1 MRCIA
6 RAEPIAFAAPFRLPV
21 TQLNRVWTVSLEVS
35 EGHFDAERVAFLALS
50 AIKGVGFETLR
61 RISTSEKSFQ
71 SVIELEDADDVRS
84 LLGRSE
90 LQENGD
96 AGQAWHET
104 RKRALDSAKRRCQ
117 ELALS
122 NVSIIFQG
130 DKDFPPQLNDLGNAP
145 RWLFVQGQTDVL
157 SRRSISVVGSRK
169 TSQDGVWLTRYVGHW
184 LSEFGAPT
192 VSGLADGIDQEIH
205 SASINAG
212 VPTIAFLGTGIFTEY
227 PKGSDRLRRTIL
239 DNGGAIATEYLIK
252 EGYSA
257 ANFVRRNRLQA
268 ALGSLLIPT
277 EWAVKSG
284 TAHTVRYA
292 HELSRPI
299 AFLRTPAQ
307 PDLSWVPR
315 EYVPQNG
322 FFTIPTEQDSFVE
335 FVRRHLNSESW
346 SKTTQLKLL

>member
-1 MRCIA
+1 MR
-6 RAEPIAFAAPFRLPV
+6 R
-21 TQLNRVWTVSLEVS
+21 
-35 EGHFDAERVAFLALS
+35 
-50 AIKGVGFETLR
+50 
-61 RISTSEKSFQ
+61 
-71 SVIELEDADDVRS
+71 

-90 LQENGD
+90 LQVNGD
-96 AGQAWHET
+96 GAQAWRET
-104 RKRALDSAKRRCQ
+104 RKRALENAKRRCQ

-122 NVSIIFQG
+122 NVSILFQG
-130 DKDFPPQLNDLGNAP
+130 DKDFPLQLNDLSNTP
-145 RWLFVQGQTDVL
+145 RWLFVQGQTNIL

-169 TSQDGVWLTRYVGHW
+169 ASDDGVWLTQYVGHW

-192 VSGLADGIDQEIH
+192 VSGLAEGIDQAIH
-205 SASINAG
+205 SASLNAC

-227 PKGSDRLRRTIL
+227 PKGSDRLRRAIL

-268 ALGSLLIPT
+268 ALGRLLVPT

-292 HELSRPI
+292 YELSRPI

-307 PDLSWVPR
+307 PDLDWVPR

-322 FFTIPTEQDSFVE
+322 FFTIPKEQDRFVD
-335 FVRRHLNSESW
+335 FMFHHLNSDPQP
-346 SKTTQLKLL
+346 KTTQLKLL

>member
-1 MRCIA
+1 M
-6 RAEPIAFAAPFRLPV
+6 
-21 TQLNRVWTVSLEVS
+21 EVS
-35 EGHFDAERVAFLALS
+35 VDHFDAERVAFLALS

-61 RISTSEKSFQ
+61 RISVSGKTFQ
-71 SVIELEDADDVRS
+71 SVFELEDVDEVRS

-96 AGQAWHET
+96 GTQAWRET
-104 RKRALDSAKRRCQ
+104 QARALDSAKRRSQ

-122 NVSIIFQG
+122 NVSILFQG
-130 DKDFPPQLNDLGNAP
+130 DKDFPRQLDDLRNTP
-145 RWLFVQGQTDVL
+145 RWLFVQGQISVL

-169 TSQDGVWLTRYVGHW
+169 ASQDGAWLTRYVGHW

-192 VSGLADGIDQEIH
+192 VSGLADGIDQVIH

-227 PKGSDRLRRTIL
+227 PKGSDGLRRTIL

-268 ALGSLLIPT
+268 ALSRLLVPT

-292 HELSRPI
+292 HEISRPI

-307 PDLSWVPR
+307 QDLNWVPR
-315 EYVPQNG
+315 EYVPKNG
-322 FFTIPTEQDSFVE
+322 FFTIPTEQDRFIDFVLG
-335 FVRRHLNSESW
+335 HLNSVP
-346 SKTTQLKLL
+346 SKKTSQLKLL

>member
-1 MRCIA
+1 M
-6 RAEPIAFAAPFRLPV
+6 
-21 TQLNRVWTVSLEVS
+21 EVS
-35 EGHFDAERVAFLALS
+35 EDHFDAERVAFLALS

-61 RISTSEKSFQ
+61 QISESEKSFQ
-71 SVIELEDADDVRS
+71 SVIELENADEVRS
-84 LLGRSE
+84 LLGRTE
-90 LQENGD
+90 VQGNGEG
-96 AGQAWHET
+96 GQAWRKT
-104 RKRALDSAKRRCQ
+104 RERALDSAKRRCQ
-117 ELALS
+117 ELTLS

-130 DKDFPPQLNDLGNAP
+130 DKNFPPQLNDLRNTP

-157 SRRSISVVGSRK
+157 SRRSISVVGSREA
-169 TSQDGVWLTRYVGHW
+169 SPDGLWLTRYVGHW

-205 SASINAG
+205 SVSIDARI
-212 VPTIAFLGTGIFTEY
+212 PTIAFLGTGIFTEY
-227 PKGSDRLRRTIL
+227 PKGSDRLRRSIL
-239 DNGGAIATEYLIK
+239 DSGGAIATEYLIK

-292 HELSRPI
+292 KELSRPI
-299 AFLRTPAQ
+299 AFLRTPTQ
-307 PDLSWVPR
+307 SNFDWVPR

-322 FFTIPTEQDSFVE
+322 FFTIPTEQDSFVD
-335 FVRRHLNSESW
+335 FVFRHLSSEPRPK
-346 SKTTQLKLL
+346 KTTQLKLL

>member
-1 MRCIA
+1 M
-6 RAEPIAFAAPFRLPV
+6 EVPV
-21 TQLNRVWTVSLEVS
+21 D
-35 EGHFDAERVAFLALS
+35 HFDAERVAFLALS

-61 RISTSEKSFQ
+61 RISASEKTFL
-71 SVIELEDADDVRS
+71 SVIELEDSDEVRS

-90 LQENGD
+90 LQDNGD
-96 AGQAWHET
+96 GAQAWRET
-104 RKRALDSAKRRCQ
+104 RTRALDSAKRRCR

-122 NVSIIFQG
+122 NVSILFQG
-130 DKDFPPQLNDLGNAP
+130 DEDFPPQLNDLSNTP
-145 RWLFVQGQTDVL
+145 RWLFVQGQTSVL

-169 TSQDGVWLTRYVGHW
+169 TSQDGEWLTRYVGHW
-184 LSEFGAPT
+184 LSEFDAPT
-192 VSGLADGIDQEIH
+192 VSGLADGIDQVIH
-205 SASINAG
+205 TASISAG
-212 VPTIAFLGTGIFTEY
+212 VPTIAFLGTGIFTEF

-268 ALGSLLIPT
+268 ALSRLLVPT
-277 EWAVKSG
+277 EWAIKSG

-307 PDLSWVPR
+307 QDLDWVPR

-322 FFTIPTEQDSFVE
+322 FFTIPAEQDQFVD
-335 FVRRHLNSESW
+335 FVFKHLNSEPRPRTS
-346 SKTTQLKLL
+346 QLKLL

>member
-1 MRCIA
+1 MK
-6 RAEPIAFAAPFRLPV
+6 
-21 TQLNRVWTVSLEVS
+21 VS
-35 EGHFDAERVAFLALS
+35 EDHFDAERVAFLALS

-61 RISTSEKSFQ
+61 RISASDRSFQ
-71 SVIELEDADDVRS
+71 SVIELEDASEVRS

-90 LQENGD
+90 LQEDGGNST
-96 AGQAWHET
+96 QAWRET
-104 RKRALDSAKRRCQ
+104 RARAEDNAKRRAQ
-117 ELALS
+117 ELASS
-122 NVSIIFQG
+122 NISILFQ
-130 DKDFPPQLNDLGNAP
+130 DDIDFPRQLNDLSNTP
-145 RWLFVQGQTDVL
+145 RWLFVQGHTSVL
-157 SRRSISVVGSRK
+157 SRRSISVVGSRRA
-169 TSQDGVWLTRYVGHW
+169 SQDGMWLTKYVGHW

-205 SASINAG
+205 SASIDAG

-239 DNGGAIATEYLIK
+239 DSGGAIATEYLIK

-268 ALGSLLIPT
+268 ALSKLLIPT

-292 HELSRPI
+292 HELARPI

-307 PDLSWVPR
+307 PDLNWVPR

-322 FFTIPTEQDSFVE
+322 FFTIPSDQQSFVD
-335 FVRRHLNSESW
+335 FVFRHLNSDPRP
-346 SKTTQLKLL
+346 KTTQLKLL